1 MFTIYLIIHSMDRRG
16 RRRLRPLRRDPGVP
30 RGVRAVY
37 EFLLLL
43 LVLLLLLLLVVV
55 VIIGGLRLLIKV
67 YVYIYIYVLHTI
79 YYDTIALY

>member
-30 RGVRAVY
+30 RGGRAVY

-43 LVLLLLLLLVVV
+43 LVLLLLLLVV